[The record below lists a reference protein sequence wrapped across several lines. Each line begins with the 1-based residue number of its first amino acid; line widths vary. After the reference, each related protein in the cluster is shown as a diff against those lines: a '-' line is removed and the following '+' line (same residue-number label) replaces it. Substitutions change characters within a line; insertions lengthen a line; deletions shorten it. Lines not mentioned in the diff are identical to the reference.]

1 LEREAQTW
9 IDGHIREHEQE
20 ERNRE
25 RVAVILDSMR
35 VEARAA
41 NDLRLEGMNDL
52 RSQLNRQAGTF
63 VTFDRWDAELK
74 SDRTA
79 RTLLAEQ
86 AFERIVAIENKQS
99 NAEGRA
105 AGYAVLIALI
115 PTLVAIAGIIIA
127 VTQ

>member
-9 IDGHIREHEQE
+9 IDAHLREHEQD
-20 ERNRE
+20 ERTRD
-25 RVAVILDSMR
+25 RVALILDAMR
-35 VEARAA
+35 IEAKSA
-41 NDLRLEGMNDL
+41 NDMRLEGMNDL

-86 AFERIVAIENKQS
+86 AFERIASIENKQS

-105 AGYAVLIALI
+105 AAYGVLFALI
-115 PTLVAIAGIIIA
+115 PTLIGIASIVIA
-127 VTQ
+127 MTQ

>member
-86 AFERIVAIENKQS
+86 AFERISMIENKQS
-99 NAEGRA
+99 NADGRA
-105 AGYAVLIALI
+105 AAYGVLFALF
-115 PTLVAIAGIIIA
+115 PTLLGIAGIVIA
-127 VTQ
+127 LTQ